1 MYIVICEPNS
11 VRLIVEKVT
20 SPDIVGLGLL

>member
-1 MYIVICEPNS
+1 